1 MDPELRQL
9 CVVSTVYN
17 GPAARAGIRVGDI
30 ITSIDG
36 NSNLENISITEI
48 GALLKGT
55 AQTDVVLEVK
65 KGGLSAINND
75 VDIIVLTREV
85 RNRRN
90 YLFFSEP

>member
-1 MDPELRQL
+1 
-9 CVVSTVYN
+9 VYN

-65 KGGLSAINND
+65 KGGLSSISND

-90 YLFFSEP
+90 Y